1 MLKPNIEKILNEQIE
16 KEGYSSNL
24 YLAMAT
30 WADANGLPGVGQWL
44 YAQSEEERMHMLKF
58 ISYISERGGHS
69 IIPAFKKPQVDYVD
83 VYKLFDEVLKHEHY
97 ITESIN
103 DIVGLTLDEK
113 DFSTHNWI
121 QWFVTEQIEE
131 EASVSGIID
140 KLNLMGKANNNL
152 YMFDRDI
159 MSLRAAA
166 AAPGK

>member
-30 WADANGLPGVGQWL
+30 WTESNGLPGVSQWL
-44 YAQSEEERMHMLKF
+44 YAQSEEERLHMLK
-58 ISYISERGGHS
+58 IIAYVAERGGHA
-69 IIPAFKKPQVDYVD
+69 IIPAFKKPPIDFVD
-83 VYKLFDEVLKHEHY
+83 VYKMFDEVLKHEQY
-97 ITESIN
+97 ITDSIN

-113 DFSTHNWI
+113 DFSTNNWI

-140 KLNLMGKANNNL
+140 KLNLMGKENNNL
-152 YMFDRDI
+152 YLFDKDI
-159 MSLRAAA
+159 MALRTVAAA
-166 AAPGK
+166 E

>member
-24 YLAMAT
+24 YLAMGT
-30 WADANGLPGVGQWL
+30 WAEANGLPGVAQWL

-58 ISYISERGGHS
+58 IGYIAERGGHA
-69 IIPAFKKPQVDYVD
+69 IIPAFKKPPVEYADI
-83 VYKLFDEVLKHEHY
+83 YKLFDEVLKHEQY

-113 DFSTHNWI
+113 DFSTNNWI

-140 KLNLMGKANNNL
+140 KLNLMGKGNNNL

-159 MSLRAAA
+159 MSLRSIDSS
-166 AAPGK
+166 GQ